1 MEFAAAALT
10 SIGSTISGATA
21 AAVPGAIGATSI
33 GGAPLVAAG
42 SSLFSASTAFSVL
55 SGASTVLSML
65 NANRAGKEKA
75 AALNSQAN
83 DADVQGQIEQT
94 QGISRQTSLKKALV
108 AQLGE
113 RDVATAASGVDL
125 SFGTAAVARRQD
137 VTDSERALS
146 VDQSTTDLRVARLR
160 ERAANYRI
168 QAQQAS
174 AGGLGTAAAL
184 ALEGGAK
191 LFKRG

>member
-10 SIGSTISGATA
+10 SIGSTISAGASA
-21 AAVPGAIGATSI
+21 VVPGAIGATSI
-33 GGAPLVAAG
+33 GGAPLVAG
-42 SSLFSASTAFSVL
+42 SGLFGASSVFSVL
-55 SGASTVLSML
+55 SGGATVLSML
-65 NANRAGKEKA
+65 NANRAGEAKA
-75 AALNSQAN
+75 AALNAQAD
-83 DADVQGQIEQT
+83 DADTQTQIEQI
-94 QGISRQTSLKKALV
+94 QGTARQTSLKKALV

-113 RDVATAASGVDL
+113 RDVATAASGVDI
-125 SFGTAAVARRQD
+125 SFGTPAIARRQD
-137 VTDSERALS
+137 ITDSERALS
-146 VDQSTTDLRVARLR
+146 IDQDTTDSRAARLR

>member
-10 SIGSTISGATA
+10 SIASSFGGASAAGAGAGA
-21 AAVPGAIGATSI
+21 AASAGAAAT
-33 GGAPLVAAG
+33 AG

-55 SGASTVLSML
+55 SGGATVLSVL
-65 NANRAGKEKA
+65 NAQRAGEAKA
-75 AALNSQAN
+75 AALNAQAD
-83 DADVQGQIEQT
+83 DADTQTQIEQLQST
-94 QGISRQTSLKKALV
+94 ERQTSLKKSLI
-108 AQLGE
+108 AQLGQ

-125 SFGTAAVARRQD
+125 SFGTPAIARQQD
-137 VTDSERALS
+137 ITDSERALS
-146 VDQSTTDLRVARLR
+146 IDQNTTDGRVARLR

-168 QAQQAS
+168 QASQAS
-174 AGGLGTAAAL
+174 AGGLGQAATL

>member
-1 MEFAAAALT
+1 M
-10 SIGSTISGATA
+10 STIAETMGTASAASGATA
-21 AAVPGAIGATSI
+21 AASTAAT
-33 GGAPLVAAG
+33 AG
-42 SSLFSASTAFSVL
+42 STLFSASSAFSVL

-65 NANRAGKEKA
+65 NANRAGEAKA
-75 AALNSQAN
+75 QALNAQAD
-83 DADVQGQIEQT
+83 DADLQTQVEQT
-94 QGISRQTSLKKALV
+94 QGIARQTSLKKALV

-113 RDVATAASGVDL
+113 RDVATAAGGTDL

-146 VDQSTTDLRVARLR
+146 VDQDTTDLRVARLR

-168 QAQQAS
+168 QGQQAS
-174 AGGLGTAAAL
+174 AGGLGSAAAL
-184 ALEGGAK
+184 GLEGAAK